1 MYGTTKL
8 STQQATNMEWSIANC
23 KIVSC
28 NATRTDVGH
37 KSTITGYLVMT
48 TRGIRVRFRWKAEQ
62 VTHSESHQCRCRL
75 SRIIYVYQK

>member
-37 KSTITGYLVMT
+37 KSTITGYLSGDHCAKKW
-48 TRGIRVRFRWKAEQ
+48 RK
-62 VTHSESHQCRCRL
+62 
-75 SRIIYVYQK
+75 